1 MIASELISYLIVGA
15 LGFIS
20 GFVWRLGTLKIHGK
34 EVVLPFIGA
43 NSRNFTLVA
52 IVLALLSLFTIVQ
65 VDRSNTENTRCQV
78 EFQAVLKYNADITTQ
93 ERPLNERRDKAQFD
107 SNQALTDFVHLLL
120 TPGVDVRAELKVLDD
135 KENCC
140 PERNQS
146 GGEGAQGTHRVPSP
160 LPGTALR
167 QCKMKIP
174 RLLIAR
180 GRGIFLCPF
189 QVSMILSQIM
199 Q

>member
-43 NSRNFTLVA
+43 TSRNFTLVA

-65 VDRSNTENTRCQV
+65 VDRSNTENVRCQV
-78 EFQAVLKYNADITTQ
+78 EFQTVLKYNAEITTQ

-135 KENCC
+135 KRTAAQNEINQVEKERQVLTESRAPY
-140 PERNQS
+140 PEPHCGN
-146 GGEGAQGTHRVPSP
+146 A
-160 LPGTALR
+160 
-167 QCKMKIP
+167 K
-174 RLLIAR
+174 
-180 GRGIFLCPF
+180 
-189 QVSMILSQIM
+189 
-199 Q
+199 

>member
-1 MIASELISYLIVGA
+1 MIASDLISYLIVGA

-34 EVVLPFIGA
+34 EVVLPFITS

-78 EFQAVLKYNADITTQ
+78 EFQTVLKYNTEITTQ

-120 TPGVDVRAELKVLDD
+120 TPDVDVRAELKVLDD
-135 KENCC
+135 KRTAAQNEINQVEK
-140 PERNQS
+140 ERKVLTES
-146 GGEGAQGTHRVPSP
+146 RAPYPSP
-160 LPGTALR
+160 HCGN
-167 QCKMKIP
+167 KE
-174 RLLIAR
+174 
-180 GRGIFLCPF
+180 G
-189 QVSMILSQIM
+189 
-199 Q
+199 